1 MAKINLKDKQ
11 FTTIDGRI
19 LNIEEYFTE
28 KDFVSD
34 DNGQGNFIKHDALMR
49 VCKKLFS
56 IVGRSVNIIRA
67 PSAAN
72 GMCAAATVT
81 YILFAK
87 EINSGEIGTQHFSF
101 TSSGDCNPQNAPSF
115 PADRYMTAMAE
126 TRASGRALRFLLGV
140 DFCTKEEIAGKAKE
154 YIDDDPISKNA
165 LSMIEK
171 KFMGQHGI
179 KIEQMRKLLK
189 KSEGDMPNLSYLT
202 VSEGG
207 ELVQKLN
214 RYLDKLKEEE

>member
-115 PADRYMTAMAE
+115 PADRYMTAMADIIDSAFLLIGSSSIYSFAFPAISSFVQKS
-126 TRASGRALRFLLGV
+126 TPKRKRRALPLALV
-140 DFCTKEEIAGKAKE
+140 SAIAV
-154 YIDDDPISKNA
+154 I
-165 LSMIEK
+165 
-171 KFMGQHGI
+171 
-179 KIEQMRKLLK
+179 
-189 KSEGDMPNLSYLT
+189 
-202 VSEGG
+202 
-207 ELVQKLN
+207 
-214 RYLDKLKEEE
+214 